1 MDVKVSIGDIVEWS
15 GGAIVVNLFQ
25 GVKEPGGATGAVD
38 RALDGAI
45 SGLIEDGEISGR
57 SGEMTLIHTLGKMSP
72 SRILVAGLGKQADFT
87 ADTVRSVAANS
98 ARRLRRN
105 GIHGVATI
113 AHGAGIAGLDAET
126 VGRVMAE
133 GSALGLYRFDK
144 YKTDSKD
151 QPGLDELTIVELDH
165 DKRAAL
171 EQGVSQGSIVADAVN
186 LCRDM
191 VNEPANSMTPTRMA
205 EVALEVANDC
215 GLVIEVLDRPDMAEM
230 CMGALLGVAQG
241 SDEPPKLIVLRYEG
255 DRENGDNHLGLLG
268 KGITFDS
275 GGLDIKSAAG
285 MARMKGD
292 MAGGAA
298 VIAAMNAI
306 GHLKPKVN
314 VTAIVPATENMPGGG
329 AQRPGDVV
337 RTMSGKTIEIIN
349 TDAEGRLVLADA
361 LSYARSL
368 GLVKLVD
375 VATLTGAVVVALG
388 KAYTGAFGNDQDLVD
403 EVVAAGN
410 QAGERI
416 WQLPVYD
423 GYDRQYKSDI
433 ADIKNTGGR
442 NAGSIIGAQI
452 IGEFS
457 DGASW
462 VHLDIAGTST
472 SDSDGGYNPRGPT
485 GTPVRTLIALAQ
497 QMGED
502 HA

>member
-1 MDVKVSIGDIVEWS
+1 
-15 GGAIVVNLFQ
+15 
-25 GVKEPGGATGAVD
+25 
-38 RALDGAI
+38 
-45 SGLIEDGEISGR
+45 
-57 SGEMTLIHTLGKMSP
+57 
-72 SRILVAGLGKQADFT
+72 
-87 ADTVRSVAANS
+87 
-98 ARRLRRN
+98 
-105 GIHGVATI
+105 
-113 AHGAGIAGLDAET
+113 
-126 VGRVMAE
+126 
-133 GSALGLYRFDK
+133 
-144 YKTDSKD
+144 
-151 QPGLDELTIVELDH
+151 
-165 DKRAAL
+165 
-171 EQGVSQGSIVADAVN
+171 
-186 LCRDM
+186 
-191 VNEPANSMTPTRMA
+191 
-205 EVALEVANDC
+205 
-215 GLVIEVLDRPDMAEM
+215 
-230 CMGALLGVAQG
+230 
-241 SDEPPKLIVLRYEG
+241 
-255 DRENGDNHLGLLG
+255 
-268 KGITFDS
+268 
-275 GGLDIKSAAG
+275 
-285 MARMKGD
+285 MKGD